1 MKEYRYEQEQAVIT
15 KTGIEF
21 FLQKM
26 PNSVGRVNPHVHSAI
41 EILYIVKGRFRMFAD
56 DTEVVVGE
64 GCTVLFRSN
73 AVHKIFPLSPGES
86 FYYVLKVKPALIM
99 DFSSPDERGSYLMD
113 LALRTGDRKVMWTA
127 KESEDSG
134 ISAEILNIAKEAER
148 RDYGYDIAMKAGA
161 ARVLLAILRDTR
173 PIESRLDCGLSENN
187 IRRIYDVTVYINSHY
202 GENLTAADCAARA
215 IMSVS
220 YFSRCFAKVTGKS
233 FKDYLNTVRVG
244 HAEKALATTDRS
256 VTEIAADCGFSN
268 VSYFISVYKKLKG
281 ITPLAARK
289 D

>member
-1 MKEYRYEQEQAVIT
+1 MY
-15 KTGIEF
+15 
-21 FLQKM
+21 
-26 PNSVGRVNPHVHSAI
+26 
-41 EILYIVKGRFRMFAD
+41 AD

-113 LALRTGDRKVMWTA
+113 LALGTGDRKVMWTA
-127 KESEDSG
+127 KESEGSG

-233 FKDYLNTVRVG
+233 FKDYLNTVRVS

-289 D
+289 A